1 MAHSKTIHLAT
12 LIESGEVYCLWQA
25 RAWQDFENDREIPK
39 SFMGGGKILDK
50 FIWWI
55 CFLFIHLRYN
65 NFTINKTAKQAIK
78 GNLRKAFF
86 SPV

>member
-1 MAHSKTIHLAT
+1 
-12 LIESGEVYCLWQA
+12 
-25 RAWQDFENDREIPK
+25 
-39 SFMGGGKILDK
+39 MGGGKISDE
-50 FIWWI
+50 FIWEFD
-55 CFLFIHLRYN
+55 FLFIDLRYN